1 MDGKNAKTLEESI
14 MSRMDQMDY
23 LISSN
28 KKNENDI
35 QTIYKN
41 LKSTFQKVGLVKYDA
56 FQEMGGKLSFSLA
69 LLNETNDGFIIN
81 AMHSREGC
89 YTYIKEI
96 IDGNSVITLAD
107 EEKEALDIKQ
117 KESNY
122 IFNEIDKKLSNIAQL
137 RNTKYKELKIKE
149 DELNKIAK
157 GVSPT
162 KLLQSTL
169 EYIEKITK
177 NEKELHDNLNNKK
190 CDFDEKTK
198 IKSSRDG
205 ILSQAKKQLE
215 MKEEILK
222 NLLSKNKFESINLV
236 EKSILPQ
243 NIKVSTKVK

>member
-1 MDGKNAKTLEESI
+1 MIEYYLGIDSDYILLGLAGFVVILLIILLVNAVQIHKLKKKYKMFMDGKNAKTLEESI

-41 LKSTFQKVGLVKYDA
+41 MKSTFQKVGLVKYDA

-107 EEKEALDIKQ
+107 EEKEALDMAMHMNEH
-117 KESNY
+117 KE
-122 IFNEIDKKLSNIAQL
+122 
-137 RNTKYKELKIKE
+137 
-149 DELNKIAK
+149 
-157 GVSPT
+157 
-162 KLLQSTL
+162 
-169 EYIEKITK
+169 
-177 NEKELHDNLNNKK
+177 
-190 CDFDEKTK
+190 
-198 IKSSRDG
+198 
-205 ILSQAKKQLE
+205 
-215 MKEEILK
+215 
-222 NLLSKNKFESINLV
+222 
-236 EKSILPQ
+236 
-243 NIKVSTKVK
+243 

>member
-1 MDGKNAKTLEESI
+1 MIEYYLGIDSDYILLGLAGFVVILLIILLVNAVQIHKLKKKYKMFMDGKNEKTLEESI

-107 EEKEALDIKQ
+107 EEKEALDMAMHMNEH
-117 KESNY
+117 KE
-122 IFNEIDKKLSNIAQL
+122 
-137 RNTKYKELKIKE
+137 
-149 DELNKIAK
+149 
-157 GVSPT
+157 
-162 KLLQSTL
+162 
-169 EYIEKITK
+169 
-177 NEKELHDNLNNKK
+177 
-190 CDFDEKTK
+190 
-198 IKSSRDG
+198 
-205 ILSQAKKQLE
+205 
-215 MKEEILK
+215 
-222 NLLSKNKFESINLV
+222 
-236 EKSILPQ
+236 
-243 NIKVSTKVK
+243 

>member
-1 MDGKNAKTLEESI
+1 MIEYYLGIDSDYILLGLAGFVVILLIILLVNAVQIHKLKKKYKMFMDGKNAKTLEESI

-107 EEKEALDIKQ
+107 EEKEALDMAMHMNEH
-117 KESNY
+117 KE
-122 IFNEIDKKLSNIAQL
+122 
-137 RNTKYKELKIKE
+137 
-149 DELNKIAK
+149 
-157 GVSPT
+157 
-162 KLLQSTL
+162 
-169 EYIEKITK
+169 
-177 NEKELHDNLNNKK
+177 
-190 CDFDEKTK
+190 
-198 IKSSRDG
+198 
-205 ILSQAKKQLE
+205 
-215 MKEEILK
+215 
-222 NLLSKNKFESINLV
+222 
-236 EKSILPQ
+236 
-243 NIKVSTKVK
+243 